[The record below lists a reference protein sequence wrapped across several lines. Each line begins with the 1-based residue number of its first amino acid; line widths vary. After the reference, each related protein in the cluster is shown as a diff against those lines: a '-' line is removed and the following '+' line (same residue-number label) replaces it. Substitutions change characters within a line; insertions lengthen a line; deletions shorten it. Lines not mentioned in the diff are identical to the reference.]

1 MIRSLLMMSG
11 ILSCVWD
18 SGGVLASDKH
28 ALLIGVTKYARSEMS
43 TREHSEDGAKALAEM
58 LRSGGYEVEHL
69 LVSQARVTLT
79 TRDER
84 VKEHVPLLAQ
94 AVFPSETQ
102 DPKSFTTETVDL
114 PLVAQPEA
122 EKLLTNTLGMKLAL
136 IPKGEFQM
144 GSTDADIEAIRT
156 MLQSYRVTQFM
167 DELPQHEVRIT
178 QPFYLGV
185 HEVTKGQF
193 AAFVKA
199 QGYQSGAESDGYGG
213 FGFDGE
219 KFELRPEYTWRNP
232 GFPQTDDHPVLNVD
246 WNDAVAFCEWLSLKE
261 GKTYQ
266 LPTEAQWEYACRAG
280 TTTPC
285 HFGAV
290 NNGEKANVN
299 GIYPL
304 GTETKGPSIRGTMA
318 VGSYAG
324 NAFGLYDMH
333 GNAYEWCQDRAGSKA
348 YAERTGVTIDPLIT
362 GTTGRIQRGGSWNEG
377 GHICRSANR
386 IWNIPRY
393 RSSCL
398 GFRVL
403 RTQAESSP
411 PGQGF

>member
-1 MIRSLLMMSG
+1 MIRSRLVMAWVVS
-11 ILSCVWD
+11 S
-18 SGGVLASDKH
+18 VLASGV
-28 ALLIGVTKYARSEMS
+28 ALAADEYALRIGVTKYKQPGMS
-43 TREHSEDGAKALAEM
+43 ALKYPDEDAQALGE
-58 LRSGGYEVEHL
+58 LLPSGGTEVEL
-69 LVSQARVTLT
+69 LLGPVATQKAIREK
-79 TRDER
+79 RDALRKQGTAEGAI
-84 VKEHVPLLAQ
+84 VLGPFGHGV
-94 AVFPSETQ
+94 
-102 DPKSFTTETVDL
+102 
-114 PLVAQPEA
+114 EA
-122 EKLLTNTLGMKLAL
+122 ENLLTNTLGMKLTL
-136 IPKGEFQM
+136 IPNGEFQM
-144 GSTDADIEAIRT
+144 GSTDADIDAVKKMNPFFKI
-156 MLQSYRVTQFM
+156 SQFM

-199 QGYQSGAESDGYGG
+199 QNYQTEAESDGLGG

-232 GFPQTDDHPVLNVD
+232 GFTQTDDHPVVNVD

-280 TTTPC
+280 TTTPF
-285 HFGAV
+285 HFGSV
-290 NNGEKANVN
+290 NDGEKANIN
-299 GIYPL
+299 GDYPY
-304 GTETKGPSIRGTMA
+304 GTETRGPNLKGTST

-333 GNAYEWCQDRAGSKA
+333 GNAFEWCQDRSDFKA
-348 YAERTGVTIDPLIT
+348 YASRIGVTIDPLIT
-362 GTTGRIQRGGSWNEG
+362 GTTGRILRGGSWNEAG
-377 GHICRSANR
+377 IHCRSANR
-386 IWNIPRY
+386 IWFIPRY

-403 RTQAESSP
+403 RTVVGSGP
-411 PGQGF
+411 LGQGF